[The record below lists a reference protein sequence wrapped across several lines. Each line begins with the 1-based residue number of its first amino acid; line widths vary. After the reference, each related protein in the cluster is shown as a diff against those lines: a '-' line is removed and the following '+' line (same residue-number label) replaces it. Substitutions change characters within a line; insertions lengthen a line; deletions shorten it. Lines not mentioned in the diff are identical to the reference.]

1 MAKRSITDQEIGL
14 IKAMLA
20 RGMKNKDIQFFFN
33 RPDRAV
39 NSGRMSQIRGGSYGP
54 EVPQATD
61 AELDAFIS
69 APKPEGHVAAVAVPT
84 VIGAPQKIDGP
95 KGPLDPDV
103 ISGQFTS
110 DGSGTWR
117 LISGETDQ
125 HECKANFGFKHCWE
139 WIRAIA
145 ALANNRGG
153 YIFFGVHDK
162 DGAATAVADKSYAV
176 TGLNNDEFM
185 KADPAEFTKLIRSY
199 LDPTPNVRTVIAVI
213 GAKTIGVMHV
223 EQHPGRPV
231 IVRSGDGK
239 VLKEGDIFFRY
250 PGSCERIKYSDLR
263 GILDA
268 RDAAARLDVLPLVE
282 RLLALGPA
290 RALIADLD
298 KGVLDDGKRPIV
310 IDPTL
315 LDQIKFIREGEFDEK
330 SGAPTLKL
338 VGDVTA
344 NGDAVATKIIRANI
358 TADAVLRNFLA
369 GEKVAHPLDYLAH
382 SAHSSREWQ
391 PLWFYVHHAG
401 ISAAD
406 AIEHLKKES
415 ASQPSNRDGAV
426 ACLNGK
432 RSAYNINNGK
442 PKQLVKAF
450 NEGHIEEPKDDSDA
464 HKFALAVQGLPDGQD
479 NLDKFR
485 TLLLKCYERAASQT
499 SAHKN
504 LRSAVF
510 RAACRLD
517 ELQWKPK

>member
-1 MAKRSITDQEIGL
+1 M

-39 NSGRMSQIRGGSYGP
+39 NSGRMSQIRDGSYGP

-61 AELDAFIS
+61 AELDAFIA

-84 VIGAPQKIDGP
+84 VIGSPAKTERP

-103 ISGQFTS
+103 ISGQFAA
-110 DGSGTWR
+110 DASGTWR
-117 LISGETDQ
+117 LITGETDQ

-162 DGAATAVADKSYAV
+162 DDAATTETDRSYAV
-176 TGLNNDEFM
+176 IGLNNDEFV
-185 KADPAEFTKLIRSY
+185 KADPANFTKLIRSY
-199 LDPTPNVRTVIAVI
+199 LDPTPNVRTVPAVI

-231 IVRSGDGK
+231 IVRTGDGK

-250 PGSCERIKYSDLR
+250 SGSCERIKYSDLR

-268 RDAAARLDVLPLVE
+268 RDVAARLDVLPLVE

-298 KGVLDDGKRPIV
+298 KGVLDDGRRPIV
-310 IDPTL
+310 IDPIL
-315 LDQIKFIREGEFDEK
+315 LEQIKFIREGEFDEK

-338 VGDVTA
+338 VGDVTV
-344 NGDAVATKIIRANI
+344 NGDAVATKIVRANI
-358 TADAVLRNFLA
+358 TADAVLRNFLT

-391 PLWFYVHHAG
+391 PLWFYVHQAS

-415 ASQPSNRDGAV
+415 ASQPSHRDGAV
-426 ACLNGK
+426 TRLSGK
-432 RSAYNINNGK
+432 RSAYKVNNGK

-450 NEGHIEEPKDDSDA
+450 GEGHIEEPKDDSEA
-464 HKFALAVQGLPDGQD
+464 HRFALAVQGLPDGQD
-479 NLDKFR
+479 NLDAFR
-485 TLLLKCYERAASQT
+485 ILLLKCYERAVSQT
-499 SAHKN
+499 PAHKN

-517 ELQWKPK
+517 ELQWRPKKKA

>member
-1 MAKRSITDQEIGL
+1 M

-33 RPDRAV
+33 RPDRAA
-39 NSGRMSQIRGGSYGP
+39 NSGSMSQIRNRFYGP

-61 AELDAFIS
+61 AELDAFIA
-69 APKPEGHVAAVAVPT
+69 APRPEGHVAAVSVPT
-84 VIGAPQKIDGP
+84 VIPSPPTTDGP

-103 ISGQFTS
+103 ILGQFAA
-110 DGSGTWR
+110 DASGVWR
-117 LISGETDQ
+117 LSIGETDQ
-125 HECKANFGFKHCWE
+125 HECKANFGFRHCWE

-162 DGAATAVADKSYAV
+162 DGAATAETDKSYAV
-176 TGLNNDEFM
+176 TGLNNEEFL
-185 KADPAEFTKLIRSY
+185 KADPAEFTKLIRPY
-199 LDPTPNVRTVIAVI
+199 LDPTPNVRTAVTVV
-213 GAKTIGVMHV
+213 GAKNIGVMHV
-223 EQHPGRPV
+223 EQYPGCTV
-231 IVRSGDGK
+231 IVRGGDGK
-239 VLKEGDIFFRY
+239 ALREGDIFFRY
-250 PGSCERIKYSDLR
+250 TCSCERIKYSDLR
-263 GILDA
+263 AILDA

-290 RALIADLD
+290 RALIADLG
-298 KGVLDDGKRPIV
+298 KGILDDGKRPIF
-310 IDPTL
+310 IDPAL

-344 NGDAVATKIIRANI
+344 NDDAVATKIIRANI
-358 TADAVLRNFLA
+358 TADAVLRNFLT

-382 SAHSSREWQ
+382 SAHSNREWQ
-391 PLWFYVHHAG
+391 PLWFYVQQAS
-401 ISAAD
+401 ISPAD
-406 AIEHLKKES
+406 AIEHLKMEN
-415 ASQPSNRDGAV
+415 ASQRSHRDGAV
-426 ACLNGK
+426 ARLSGI
-432 RSAYNINNGK
+432 RSAYNVNNGK

-450 NEGHIEEPKDDSDA
+450 GEGRIEEPKDDSEA
-464 HKFALAVQGLPDGQD
+464 HKFALAVQGLPNGQD
-479 NLDKFR
+479 SLDEFR

-517 ELQWKPK
+517 ELQWKPKEKG